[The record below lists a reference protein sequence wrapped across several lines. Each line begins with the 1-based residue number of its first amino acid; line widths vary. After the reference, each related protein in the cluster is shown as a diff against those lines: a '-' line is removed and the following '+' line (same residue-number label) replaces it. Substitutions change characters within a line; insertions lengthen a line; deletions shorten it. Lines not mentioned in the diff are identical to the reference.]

1 MQALPFACASSR
13 MLLSFPLKYDISKR
27 LSLTFLF
34 QQSIS
39 YIYLCTCVL
48 WYILILFDFFLIYNK
63 GRTLIKPF
71 LFSFCLITVGSIKT
85 TTIITMISTNIN
97 SNKIMVLLLF
107 PILVIVKSNVRQTRN
122 ELVTK
127 KQIGLLSQRHVR
139 VT

>member
-1 MQALPFACASSR
+1 M
-13 MLLSFPLKYDISKR
+13 
-27 LSLTFLF
+27 
-34 QQSIS
+34 
-39 YIYLCTCVL
+39 
-48 WYILILFDFFLIYNK
+48 
-63 GRTLIKPF
+63 IKPF

>member
-1 MQALPFACASSR
+1 MLPYVGTSICLRILQNVIIF
-13 MLLSFPLKYDISKR
+13 SFKIWHFQTLKFHLFISAKY
-27 LSLTFLF
+27 FL
-34 QQSIS
+34 
-39 YIYLCTCVL
+39 YL
-48 WYILILFDFFLIYNK
+48 FFFIYNN